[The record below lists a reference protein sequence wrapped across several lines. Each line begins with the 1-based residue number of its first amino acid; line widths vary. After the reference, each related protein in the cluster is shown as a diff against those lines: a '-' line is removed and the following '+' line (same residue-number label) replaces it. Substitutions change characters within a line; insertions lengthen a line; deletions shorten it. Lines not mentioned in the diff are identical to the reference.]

1 MKRIIIAAFAVLAI
15 AACQKNSLVENTEG
29 HLSLNLTINGLDTK
43 AVKTAWE
50 TGDIIIA
57 VFDTDISD
65 KHLELSYNGT
75 SWDPL
80 WSAGLEADLI
90 ARGSGKV
97 SAVFVPNA
105 VSYGQEEDG
114 VSVIYKPKDSK
125 GNTIYSYS
133 LKTDGASYSI
143 SGVVLTATL
152 NMTLNTNEGKQ
163 THFYIDGISGTDYT
177 LHAELNE
184 LWQSAFGRF
193 YDYSNDYLTVL
204 GGVYTFTIPGYPI
217 STGVEFSAI
226 PSHAGTTIHY
236 VFTLTNTTTG
246 NSYQYDAGV
255 KTLNGGEAIKLP
267 TFDGEAATPVNWK
280 KQ

>member
-1 MKRIIIAAFAVLAI
+1 MKRIIIAAFAVLTI
-15 AACQKNSLVENTEG
+15 AACQKNSPVENTEG

-65 KHLELSYNGT
+65 KHLELRYNGT

-105 VSYGQEEDG
+105 VSYGQREEG
-114 VSVIYKPKDSK
+114 VSVLYIPKDSK

-133 LKTDGASYSI
+133 LNTDGASYSI
-143 SGVVLTATL
+143 SGAVLTATL

-184 LWQSAFGRF
+184 LWQIAFGRF
-193 YDYSNDYLTVL
+193 YDYGTDYLTVN
-204 GGVYTFTIPGYPI
+204 GGEYTYTIPGYPI

-226 PSHAGTTIHY
+226 PSNAGTTIHY